1 MPRSWFSGKTAI
13 VFGAVVTLAVSF
25 LVYSRSRHEV
35 ALRQLTPSASAFDFE
50 NTVMRMGLTVVPA
63 DALAKLDETHRY
75 DFEVRTRQG
84 MLVALHGV
92 VVRSSGGQRGIL
104 VERAQFTLKGS
115 LSEAFDEWRFIVQS
129 SSLPVEIARADVEY
143 ADRLLSRVSLK
154 DVKLTA
160 VESGYAVRAEEFRVG
175 PKHWHDVTFTVEK
188 PKTVVLFHFAGVKTG
203 GRPFELRYVPT
214 PGVATEWILEIPSQP
229 LRVLDFP
236 GISTLPCARATGVL
250 SLVVPENAQLKM
262 RGRLQSVAD
271 DCQGPNWP
279 ESSALFGGSIA
290 VALSVV
296 PDEDHSVWNLPS
308 VEFTSSMFE
317 LRGKGRFVLQ
327 EEPELTWTATGS
339 RSCAQLLANLSPSRY
354 LNQVKAFINAKKGAD
369 AAERAQVTLS
379 MQAKVRGSA
388 TLDRNLTW
396 HLSGNCGIEDAN

>member
-1 MPRSWFSGKTAI
+1 MLRSWFSGKIAI
-13 VFGAVVTLAVSF
+13 AFGAVVTLAVSF
-25 LVYSRSRHEV
+25 SVYSRSRHEV
-35 ALRQLTPSASAFDFE
+35 ALRQSTPSTRAFEFE
-50 NTVMRMGLTVVPA
+50 NTVMRLGLTVIPA
-63 DALAKLDETHRY
+63 DALAKLDETHRH

-92 VVRSSGGQRGIL
+92 VRSSGGQRGIAA
-104 VERAQFTLKGS
+104 EQAQFTLKGS
-115 LSEAFDEWRFIVQS
+115 LSESFDEWRSIVQS
-129 SSLPVEIARADVEY
+129 SNLPVEIARADVEY

-154 DVKLTA
+154 DVRLTA

-229 LRVLDFP
+229 LSVLDVP
-236 GISTLPCARATGVL
+236 GMSTLPCARATGVL
-250 SLVVPENAQLKM
+250 SLVVPENAQLKI

-279 ESSALFGGSIA
+279 DSSALFGGSISM
-290 VALSVV
+290 ALSVV
-296 PDEDHSVWNLPS
+296 PEEDHRAWDLPS

-317 LRGKGRFVLQ
+317 LRGKGRLVLK
-327 EEPELTWTATGS
+327 EEPELTWDVTGS
-339 RSCAQLLANLSPSRY
+339 RSCTQLEANLSPSRY
-354 LNQVKAFINAKKGAD
+354 LNQVKAFMSAAKGA
-369 AAERAQVTLS
+369 AKRAQVTLS
-379 MQAKVRGSA
+379 MRAKVRGSA
-388 TLDRNLTW
+388 TLERNLTW